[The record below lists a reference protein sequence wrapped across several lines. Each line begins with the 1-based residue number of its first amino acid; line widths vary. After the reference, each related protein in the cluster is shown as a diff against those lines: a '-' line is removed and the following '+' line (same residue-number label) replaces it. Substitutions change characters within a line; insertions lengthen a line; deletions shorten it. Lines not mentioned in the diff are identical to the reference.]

1 MSQTDPHQ
9 DTSRTNFLLTFAGAL
24 GSILLFVII
33 LLITYVPERPSS
45 VNAAQAQART
55 ERLQELQAKHRQEL
69 TTYEVID
76 RTEGVVRI
84 PIDRAMELTVRDLER
99 SRD

>member
-1 MSQTDPHQ
+1 MSQAETHQ

-33 LLITYVPERPSS
+33 LLITYVPERSAP
-45 VNAAQAQART
+45 VNAAEVQART

-69 TTYEVID
+69 TSYAVINAG
-76 RTEGVVRI
+76 EGVVRI
-84 PIDRAMELTVRDLER
+84 PISRAMELTVRDLER